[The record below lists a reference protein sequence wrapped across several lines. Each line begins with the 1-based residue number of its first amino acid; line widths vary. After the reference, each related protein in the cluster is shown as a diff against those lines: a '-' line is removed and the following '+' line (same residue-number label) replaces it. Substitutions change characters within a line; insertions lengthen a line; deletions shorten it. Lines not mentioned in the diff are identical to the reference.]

1 MNGVNVVGFESG
13 QTLAPCSANARFFFF
28 AQGSTV
34 LCLHYDSLGVERKFQ
49 RHAEDVILIVADTV
63 SDEGMSVGRV
73 VSVDASKEAVVWD
86 SETGEEISR
95 YTSYEDLQTA
105 AWMRNGNLALGKNSA
120 LFFSSFASFCCSAAY
135 QGEFKVTVLGTSFC
149 STPRGRN
156 LLQHGQYSTRYA
168 RSHHRQTAKHSL

>member
-1 MNGVNVVGFESG
+1 VNGVNVVGLESG

-49 RHAEDVILIVADTV
+49 RHAEDVIIIVADTV
-63 SDEGMSVGRV
+63 SDEGMAVGRV
-73 VSVDASKEAVVWD
+73 VSIDASKEAVVWD

-105 AWMRNGNLALGKNSA
+105 AWMRNGNLALGKNVLNSH
-120 LFFSSFASFCCSAAY
+120 LLPQPYLPCCLVLT
-135 QGEFKVTVLGTSFC
+135 QGFQ
-149 STPRGRN
+149 R
-156 LLQHGQYSTRYA
+156 
-168 RSHHRQTAKHSL
+168 